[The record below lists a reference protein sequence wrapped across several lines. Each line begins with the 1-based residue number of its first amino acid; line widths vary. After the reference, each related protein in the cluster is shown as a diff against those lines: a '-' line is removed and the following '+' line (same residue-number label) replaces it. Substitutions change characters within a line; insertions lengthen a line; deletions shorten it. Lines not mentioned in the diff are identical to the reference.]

1 MTLLPPQELTGILP
15 AEYPLKPGEKAPKV
29 RRRIGAAYKLDERA
43 LHREVRSA
51 GHCPRSL
58 FPSCPLWAHG
68 QVSGG
73 EAGPSLLHCLT
84 AQGTWLSVDEGT
96 CQCVAHL
103 VTGRPCQ
110 RQSREGTWE
119 DPGLGPR
126 GQKRQWPLQKGHL
139 VPELSSLFLAEEEGL
154 GWLRPWGP
162 SFWREEWQC
171 PLGLS
176 SQLLSTSVPPSLA
189 QGQVSGWVPGQLLEL
204 AGWLGGPRLPSGV
217 AHSALSQDPLSS
229 LERELALQLQIAE
242 AARRLCQEGNLGR
255 QVRRQR
261 KHAVQQE
268 EKKLRELQ
276 RCLGERRGSM
286 PPPAPAPGPGEPPS
300 APPTPGPPG
309 LPVSFWGC

>member
-1 MTLLPPQELTGILP
+1 MRAHETAWTLGRGGGEGWAQATQGPLDRLLLLGRGPGMTLLPPQELTGILP

-84 AQGTWLSVDEGT
+84 AQGTWLSVDKGT

-126 GQKRQWPLQKGHL
+126 GQKRQ
-139 VPELSSLFLAEEEGL
+139 
-154 GWLRPWGP
+154 
-162 SFWREEWQC
+162 
-171 PLGLS
+171 
-176 SQLLSTSVPPSLA
+176 
-189 QGQVSGWVPGQLLEL
+189 
-204 AGWLGGPRLPSGV
+204 
-217 AHSALSQDPLSS
+217 
-229 LERELALQLQIAE
+229 
-242 AARRLCQEGNLGR
+242 
-255 QVRRQR
+255 
-261 KHAVQQE
+261 
-268 EKKLRELQ
+268 
-276 RCLGERRGSM
+276 
-286 PPPAPAPGPGEPPS
+286 
-300 APPTPGPPG
+300 
-309 LPVSFWGC
+309 